1 MWVES
6 KNYTV
11 ATYVMDQLQ
20 QKVHC
25 SYKKSGN
32 IWVDNLEHKLRI
44 QNEMY
49 PHKIQQLIIPINE

>member
-1 MWVES
+1 MWFES

-32 IWVDNLEHKLRI
+32 IWVDNLEHKLLI
-44 QNEMY
+44 QKWNVSA
-49 PHKIQQLIIPINE
+49 